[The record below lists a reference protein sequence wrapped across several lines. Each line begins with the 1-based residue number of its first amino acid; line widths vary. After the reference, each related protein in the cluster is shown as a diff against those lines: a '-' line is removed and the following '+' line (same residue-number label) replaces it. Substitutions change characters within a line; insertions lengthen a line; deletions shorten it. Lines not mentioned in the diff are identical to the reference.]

1 MRTSLSRPLSF
12 CILLSSSWLAVIL
25 LGATTGL
32 LSARPTV
39 SEHGGNIFIVND
51 AGVKKQLTS
60 SGRDSDPVLD
70 PAGEW
75 VVFVRRTS
83 KESVSS
89 GADEHP
95 ASELWQ
101 IRADGKEPLMLVAT
115 RSSGEMEN
123 VIASFHQLQF
133 SSDGRLVYFVTAAW
147 VTSGAVHVV
156 DTTNRKKRFVVA
168 GNNLRVVP
176 SGEYRDHLLVSQH
189 RYFLGGG
196 SYDWYYLFTPAGEEV
211 GVVGDSTASF
221 MDLYVNTNDDDA
233 APRDKK

>member
-1 MRTSLSRPLSF
+1 MRTNLSRPPSF
-12 CILLSSSWLAVIL
+12 CLLLSSSWLAAIL
-25 LGATTGL
+25 VCATTGL

-39 SEHGGNIFIVND
+39 SEHGGNIFIVSD

-83 KESVSS
+83 KEPVSS
-89 GADEHP
+89 GADDHP

-115 RSSGEMEN
+115 HDAEEMEN
-123 VIASFHQLQF
+123 VIASFHQIQF
-133 SSDGRLVYFVTAAW
+133 STDGRRVYFITAAW
-147 VTSGAVHVV
+147 ATSGAVHVV
-156 DTTNRKKRFVVA
+156 DTTNRKERFVVS
-168 GNNLRVVP
+168 GNDLRVVP

-196 SYDWYYLFTPAGEEV
+196 SYDWYYLFTPAGKEV
-211 GVVGDSTASF
+211 GVVGKSTANF
-221 MDLYVNTNDDDA
+221 MALYVNADEDIA